1 MQPNQRFLITDI
13 FLVKRYHFLWLLLSY
28 LYSEVTLMFRAH
40 HSSRAKSTIQFI
52 KLRSCS
58 RLLAYMYQLVA
69 PIISGAMAGFEKG
82 LKHIIDDE
90 GKFVYT
96 TKEYNG
102 HLYTPFKGLVEKI
115 DSYWESFPV
124 YDTDIYLLCYPKS
137 GMYSGY

>member
-1 MQPNQRFLITDI
+1 
-13 FLVKRYHFLWLLLSY
+13 
-28 LYSEVTLMFRAH
+28 
-40 HSSRAKSTIQFI
+40 
-52 KLRSCS
+52 
-58 RLLAYMYQLVA
+58 
-69 PIISGAMAGFEKG
+69 MAGFEKG

-90 GKFVYT
+90 GKFVYI

-124 YDTDIYLLCYPKS
+124 YGTDIYLLCYPKS